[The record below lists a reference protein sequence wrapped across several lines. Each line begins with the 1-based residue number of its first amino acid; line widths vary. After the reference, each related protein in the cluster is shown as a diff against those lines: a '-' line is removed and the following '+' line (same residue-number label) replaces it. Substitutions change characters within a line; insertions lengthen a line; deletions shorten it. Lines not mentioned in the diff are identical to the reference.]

1 MGKQMLN
8 MILEEQTLKEE
19 AIKNAELLTEEEENS
34 ILSVEE
40 VRKSVLSEFNK
51 LADRIDEEC

>member
-1 MGKQMLN
+1 
-8 MILEEQTLKEE
+8 MILEEQILKEE
-19 AIKNAELLTEEEENS
+19 AVKNAELLTEEEEKS

-51 LADRIDEEC
+51 LADRIDDECL